1 MRAITVADD
10 GSMNWA
16 EVTDPEI
23 GPEDVLLDVR
33 ATAVNRADLL
43 QRRGLYP
50 PPPGAPPWMGLE
62 ASGVIARVGPRAG
75 PWRPGQEACALLPG
89 GGYAE
94 KAAIHR
100 DLLLPIPR
108 GLTLIEAAALP
119 EVLAT
124 AWLNLFLEAKLA
136 AGETALIFAGASGVG
151 TAAIQLARDRGAR
164 VATTVGSVE
173 KAERVRALGAEI
185 VIRRDREDLAAAM
198 SGIPGGV
205 DVVLDCVGGE
215 LLGECLPLL
224 NEGGRWVVIGL
235 MGGRSVPLDLRPLL
249 SRRLRLIGSAL
260 RNRSVS
266 EKGRI
271 LASLRSEVWP
281 RIEAGAVKPIV
292 HAVLPIVQAEK
303 AHAIV
308 ERNDNIGKVVLT
320 IP

>member
-1 MRAITVADD
+1 MRAITVSDD
-10 GSMNWA
+10 GSMSWA
-16 EVTDPEI
+16 EVPDPAI
-23 GPEDVLLDVR
+23 GPEDVLLNVH

-62 ASGVIARVGPRAG
+62 ASGVIARVGAEAG
-75 PWRPGQEACALLPG
+75 PWTAGQEACALLPG

-94 KAAIHR
+94 RAAVHR

-108 GLTLIEAAALP
+108 GLTLVEAAALP
-119 EVLAT
+119 EVFAT

-164 VATTVGSVE
+164 VATTVGSEE
-173 KAERVRALGAEI
+173 KAGRVRELGAEI
-185 VIRRDREDLAAAM
+185 VIRRDRDDLAATIR
-198 SGIPGGV
+198 GIPGGV

-215 LLGECLPLL
+215 TLGECFPLL

-260 RNRSVS
+260 RSRSVA

-271 LASLRSEVWP
+271 LASLRQEVWP
-281 RIEAGAVKPIV
+281 RLEAGAVKPIV
-292 HAVLPIVQAEK
+292 HAVLPITEAAK
-303 AHAIV
+303 AHQIL
-308 ERNDNIGKVVLT
+308 ERNENMGKVVLT
-320 IP
+320 VV